1 MPSSAL
7 RCVLVLLA
15 CCLGLAALPAADGPP
30 TTIPEEKDRPKHD
43 GFLTIAKAGNVDLLF
58 MGDSI
63 TEQWG
68 GPGRKAWDKYF
79 APLKAANFGIGGDRT
94 QHVIWRLRHGELEG
108 IQPKVAVLMIGTNN
122 GGDSAEDVALGIKTI
137 LKDFAERSPSC
148 RILLLGIFP
157 RSAKA
162 DAGDRQKNNQVNK
175 IISGYADNRR
185 VVYLDIGAGFLQ
197 PDGTLTTEIMPDLLH
212 LSEKGYQIWAD
223 AIIGPVKQMMSEDPS
238 RLIPK
243 FNPPSTVAKV
253 AKQEEL
259 IAAGKIGVGTKALEK
274 LAEDKN
280 EKTADAAKVS
290 LAVVSAWKD
299 AIDAEL
305 AKAKADGDVF
315 AAAELAAT
323 MAANY
328 TPGDIAKGYT
338 EQEKELKKDAAYA
351 AGKEYQKLRAFPYA
365 ERRDPRYAKL
375 VEAFVKKYPD
385 GFYATQAKALV
396 PKD

>member
-1 MPSSAL
+1 MLSIALRSAL
-7 RCVLVLLA
+7 IILSLCVGVA
-15 CCLGLAALPAADGPP
+15 SAADGPA

-43 GFLTIAKAGNVDLLF
+43 NFLAIAKAGNVDLLF

-63 TEQWG
+63 TEGWG
-68 GPGRKAWDKYF
+68 GAGRKAWEKYF

-108 IQPKVAVLMIGTNN
+108 IQPKLMVLMIGTNN
-122 GGDSAEDVALGIKTI
+122 GDSAEDVALGIKTI
-137 LKDFAERSPSC
+137 IKDVSERSPAT
-148 RILLLGIFP
+148 RILLLAIFP
-157 RSAKA
+157 RGAKPT
-162 DAGDRQKNNQVNK
+162 DRVKNEATNK
-175 IISGYADNRR
+175 IIAGYADNRK
-185 VVYLDIGAGFLQ
+185 VVYMDIGPGFLQ
-197 PDGTLTTEIMPDLLH
+197 PDGTLTTDIMPDLLH

-253 AKQEEL
+253 AKVEEQ
-259 IAAGKIGVGTKALEK
+259 IVGGKIGVGTKALEK
-274 LAEDKN
+274 LTEDKN

-290 LAVVSAWKD
+290 LAVVTAWKES
-299 AIDAEL
+299 IDAEL

-328 TPGDIAKGYT
+328 TGEIAKGYT
-338 EQEKELKKDAAYA
+338 EQEKALKKDPAYA

-365 ERRDPRYAKL
+365 ERKDPRYAKL
-375 VEAFVKKYPD
+375 IEAFVKKYPD
-385 GFYATQAKALV
+385 GFYAKAAQELV
-396 PKD
+396 PKE